1 MPTVLRRTQI
11 HAGPA
16 AKESMTHS
24 DEARRENPALSE
36 RSSTLNAAILR
47 INASLDLDTV
57 LSGAVASA
65 RELTG
70 ARYGIITTIDET
82 GAHRGS
88 VYSGFTAEER
98 REMSALPEKARLFE
112 HLRDLPGPIRVAD
125 LSGYIRSLGLEPT
138 QMFSRAFQAAPLR
151 HGEVH
156 LGHFFLAEK
165 ADGEAFTAEDEEV
178 LMLFASQAAA
188 AVANARAHRSER
200 LARARLEALI
210 ETSPVGVVVFDA
222 GSGRPLMFNREARR
236 IVEGLRLP
244 GRSPEQL
251 LEVLSC
257 RRADGRE
264 IPLGKYYPTAHRLDS
279 GETVRAEEI
288 ELAVPDGR
296 SVRTLVNATPI
307 LSPDGEIESVVVT
320 MQDLA
325 PLDEIERQRAE
336 FLSLVGHELR
346 TPLTSIKGSVTT
358 LLEGGK
364 AVDPAERREF
374 FRIIGEQ
381 ADHMQGLI
389 SDLLDA
395 GRIGAGMLTVAPE
408 PTEVAELVEPARS
421 AFQSGGGRHAIIV
434 DLPAG
439 LPRVMADPPRIAQVL
454 GNLISNAAR
463 HAPESSPIRVGAA
476 NEQAHVAVSVTDEGP
491 GVAPDQLPQLFRMR
505 TGDGEGAAA
514 GHGLGLAICKGL
526 VEAHGGRIRAD
537 SAGQGRGTTFTFTIP
552 AAAEPVGTATVPAD
566 APSPEAAARVA
577 PPRILVVDDD
587 PQTLRFARET
597 LSQAGYAPLVTGA
610 PDELAHLIRS
620 ERPQLVLLDL
630 LLPGSDGIELLQQV
644 PELSDQPVIFISAY
658 GRDETIAR
666 ALESGAAD
674 YIVKP
679 FSPTELV
686 ARIRAALRRHA
697 EPQLFVIGEL
707 AIDFERHRVT
717 VGGEAVDLTAKEF
730 ELLRVLSLHAGG
742 VVTYET
748 LLRRIWAK
756 HANPDT
762 NLVRIFVRNL
772 RRKLGDSATNPA
784 YLFNERGV
792 GYRMP
797 LPSVP
802 SSGGGAP

>member
-1 MPTVLRRTQI
+1 MRKGAWRGMSSVLRRAQI
-11 HAGPA
+11 HARPA
-16 AKESMTHS
+16 AKESMTRS
-24 DEARRENPALSE
+24 DEAKRENPALSE

-65 RELTG
+65 CELTG
-70 ARYGIITTIDET
+70 ARYGIITTIDEA
-82 GAHRGS
+82 GEHQGS
-88 VYSGFTAEER
+88 VYSGFTEEER
-98 REMSALPEKARLFE
+98 REMSALPKKARLFE

-200 LARARLEALI
+200 QARARLEALI

-222 GSGRPLMFNREARR
+222 GRGRPLTINRAARR
-236 IVEGLRLP
+236 IVEGLSAP
-244 GRSPEQL
+244 GRSAEQL
-251 LEVLSC
+251 LELISC

-264 IPLGKYYPTAHRLDS
+264 IPLGEFPTAHRLDS
-279 GETVRAEEI
+279 GEMVRAEEI

-395 GRIGAGMLTVAPE
+395 GRIGAGMLTVSPE

-463 HAPESSPIRVGAA
+463 HAPESSPIRVGAT

-491 GVAPDQLPQLFRMR
+491 GLAPEQLPQLFRMR

-526 VEAHGGRIRAD
+526 VEAHGG
-537 SAGQGRGTTFTFTIP
+537 
-552 AAAEPVGTATVPAD
+552 
-566 APSPEAAARVA
+566 
-577 PPRILVVDDD
+577 
-587 PQTLRFARET
+587 
-597 LSQAGYAPLVTGA
+597 
-610 PDELAHLIRS
+610 
-620 ERPQLVLLDL
+620 
-630 LLPGSDGIELLQQV
+630 
-644 PELSDQPVIFISAY
+644 
-658 GRDETIAR
+658 
-666 ALESGAAD
+666 
-674 YIVKP
+674 
-679 FSPTELV
+679 
-686 ARIRAALRRHA
+686 
-697 EPQLFVIGEL
+697 
-707 AIDFERHRVT
+707 
-717 VGGEAVDLTAKEF
+717 
-730 ELLRVLSLHAGG
+730 
-742 VVTYET
+742 
-748 LLRRIWAK
+748 
-756 HANPDT
+756 
-762 NLVRIFVRNL
+762 
-772 RRKLGDSATNPA
+772 
-784 YLFNERGV
+784 
-792 GYRMP
+792 
-797 LPSVP
+797 
-802 SSGGGAP
+802 

>member
-1 MPTVLRRTQI
+1 
-11 HAGPA
+11 
-16 AKESMTHS
+16 MTRS
-24 DEARRENPALSE
+24 DEARRENEALRE
-36 RSSTLNAAILR
+36 RTSTLNAAILR
-47 INASLDLDTV
+47 INASLDLDKV
-57 LSGAVASA
+57 LGEAVESA
-65 RELTG
+65 RRLTG
-70 ARYGIITTIDET
+70 ARFGIITTINEA
-82 GAHRGS
+82 GELQS
-88 VYSGFTAEER
+88 PVYSGFTEQELQ
-98 REMSALPEKARLFE
+98 EALALSDAARLFE

-138 QMFSRAFQAAPLR
+138 SMFSRAFQAAPLR
-151 HGEVH
+151 HREGY
-156 LGHFFLAEK
+156 LGNFFLAEK
-165 ADGEAFTAEDEEV
+165 ADGEPFTAEDEEV

-188 AVANARAHRSER
+188 AVANARAHRSEQ
-200 LARARLEALI
+200 LARARLEALV

-222 GSGRPLMFNREARR
+222 SSGRPLTINRAARR
-236 IVEGLRLP
+236 IVEGLRMP
-244 GRSPEQL
+244 GHSHEQL
-251 LEVLSC
+251 LEVISC

-264 IPLGKYYPTAHRLDS
+264 IPLGEYPTAHRLDS

-307 LSPDGEIESVVVT
+307 QSPDGEVESVVVT

-325 PLDEIERQRAE
+325 PLDEIERQRTE
-336 FLSLVGHELR
+336 FLSLVSHELR
-346 TPLTSIKGSVTT
+346 EPLTSIKGSVAT
-358 LLEGGK
+358 LLEEGE
-364 AVDPAERREF
+364 ALDPAELREF
-374 FRIIGEQ
+374 FRIIAER
-381 ADHMQGLI
+381 ANHMRGLI

-395 GRIGAGMLTVAPE
+395 GRIGAGTLTVAPQ
-408 PTEVAELVEPARS
+408 PVEVAELVEPARS
-421 AFQSGGGRHAIIV
+421 TFVSGGGRHAILV

-439 LPRVMADPPRIAQVL
+439 LPRVMADRRRIVQVL
-454 GNLISNAAR
+454 DNLISNASR

-476 NEQAHVAVSVTDEGP
+476 REQAHVAVSVSDEGP
-491 GVAPDQLPQLFRMR
+491 GVAPEQLPQLFRKHAGGR
-505 TGDGEGAAA
+505 EGAKA
-514 GHGLGLAICKGL
+514 GQGLGLAICKGL

-537 SAGQGRGTTFTFTIP
+537 SAGPGKGTTFTFTIP
-552 AAAEPVGTATVPAD
+552 AATETGGTATTP
-566 APSPEAAARVA
+566 APSLEAAGRDQ

-587 PQTLRFARET
+587 PQTLRFVREA
-597 LSQAGYAPLVTGA
+597 LSQAGYAPLVTGSS
-610 PDELAHLIRS
+610 DELAHLIRS

-630 LLPGSDGIELLQQV
+630 LLPSSDGIELMRQV

-658 GRDETIAR
+658 GRDETVAR

-686 ARIRAALRRHA
+686 ARIRAAVRRHA
-697 EPQLFVIGEL
+697 DPQLFVVGEL

-717 VGGEAVDLTAKEF
+717 VGGQAVDLTATEF

-748 LLRRIWAK
+748 LLRRIWSK
-756 HANPDT
+756 HQNPDA

-772 RRKLGDSATNPA
+772 RRKLGDSATSPA

-797 LPSVP
+797 HPSDL
-802 SSGGGAP
+802 S

>member
-1 MPTVLRRTQI
+1 MSSVLRRTQI

-16 AKESMTHS
+16 AKESMTNS
-24 DEARRENPALSE
+24 DEARQQNPALSE

-65 RELTG
+65 CELTG
-70 ARYGIITTIDET
+70 ARYGIITTVDEA
-82 GAHRGS
+82 GEHQGS
-88 VYSGFTAEER
+88 VYSGFTEEER
-98 REMSALPEKARLFE
+98 REALAMPGAARLFE
-112 HLRDLPGPIRVAD
+112 HLRDLPGPIRVVD
-125 LSGYIRSLGLEPT
+125 LSGYVRSLGLEPT
-138 QMFSRAFQAAPLR
+138 AIFSRAFQAAPLR
-151 HGEVH
+151 HGELH
-156 LGHFFLAEK
+156 LGNFFLAEK

-200 LARARLEALI
+200 QARARLEALI

-222 GSGRPLMFNREARR
+222 GRGRPLTINRAARR
-236 IVEGLRLP
+236 IVEGLSAP
-244 GRSPEQL
+244 GRSAEQL
-251 LEVLSC
+251 LELISC

-264 IPLGKYYPTAHRLDS
+264 IPLGEFPTAHRLDS
-279 GETVRAEEI
+279 GEMVRAEEI

-395 GRIGAGMLTVAPE
+395 GRIGAGMLTVSPE

-463 HAPESSPIRVGAA
+463 HAPESSPIRVGAT

-491 GVAPDQLPQLFRMR
+491 GLAPEQLPQLFRMR
-505 TGDGEGAAA
+505 TGGGDGAAA

-526 VEAHGGRIRAD
+526 VEAHGGRIRAESD
-537 SAGQGRGTTFTFTIP
+537 GRRRGTTFTFTIP
-552 AAAEPVGTATVPAD
+552 AADESVGTAAVPAD
-566 APSPEAAARVA
+566 APPPETAAQVE

-597 LSQAGYAPLVTGA
+597 LSQAGYAPIVTGA

-697 EPQLFVIGEL
+697 EPGLFVIGEL
-707 AIDFERHRVT
+707 AIDFERRRVT

-792 GYRMP
+792 GYSMP
-797 LPSVP
+797 LPSGP
-802 SSGGGAP
+802 SSAGGTP

>member
-1 MPTVLRRTQI
+1 
-11 HAGPA
+11 
-16 AKESMTHS
+16 MTHS
-24 DEARRENPALSE
+24 DEAGRENEALRE
-36 RSSTLNAAILR
+36 RTSTLNAAILQ
-47 INASLDLDTV
+47 INASLDLETV

-65 RELTG
+65 RKLTG
-70 ARYGIITTIDET
+70 ARYGIITTINEA
-82 GAHRGS
+82 GEHQGS
-88 VYSGFTAEER
+88 VYSGFTEEER
-98 REMSALPEKARLFE
+98 REMSALPNKARLFE

-125 LSGYIRSLGLEPT
+125 LSSYIRTLGLEPT
-138 QMFSRAFQAAPLR
+138 SMFSRAFQAAPLR

-156 LGHFFLAEK
+156 FGNFFLAEK
-165 ADGEAFTAEDEEV
+165 EDGETFTAEDEDV

-200 LARARLEALI
+200 QARARLEALV
-210 ETSPVGVVVFDA
+210 ETAPVGVVVFEA
-222 GSGRPLMFNREARR
+222 VSGRLLTINRAARR
-236 IVEGLRLP
+236 IVEGLRVP
-244 GRSPEQL
+244 GRSAEQL
-251 LEVLSC
+251 LEVISC

-264 IPLGKYYPTAHRLDS
+264 LPLGEFPTAHRLDS

-307 LSPDGEIESVVVT
+307 QSPDGEVESVVVT
-320 MQDLA
+320 LQDLA
-325 PLDEIERQRAE
+325 PLDEIERQRTE
-336 FLSLVGHELR
+336 FLSLVSHELR
-346 TPLTSIKGSVTT
+346 EPLTSIKGSVAT
-358 LLEGGK
+358 LLEEGE
-364 AVDPAERREF
+364 ALDPAELREF
-374 FRIIGEQ
+374 FRIIAER
-381 ADHMQGLI
+381 ANHMRGLI

-395 GRIGAGMLTVAPE
+395 GRIGAGKLTVAPQ
-408 PTEVAELVEPARS
+408 PVEVAELVEPARS
-421 AFQSGGGRHAIIV
+421 TFVSGGGRHAILV

-439 LPRVMADPPRIAQVL
+439 LPRVLADRRRIVQVL

-476 NEQAHVAVSVTDEGP
+476 REQAHVSVSVSDEGP
-491 GVAPDQLPQLFRMR
+491 GVAPEQLPQLFRKR
-505 TGDGEGAAA
+505 VGGREGATA
-514 GHGLGLAICKGL
+514 GQGLGLAICKGL
-526 VEAHGGRIRAD
+526 VEAHGGRIRVD
-537 SAGQGRGTTFTFTIP
+537 SAGPGKGTTFTFTIP
-552 AAAEPVGTATVPAD
+552 AAAEPGGAATVLAD
-566 APSPEAAARVA
+566 APSPEAAAGEQ

-587 PQTLRFARET
+587 PQTLRFVREA

-610 PDELAHLIRS
+610 SDELAHLIRS

-630 LLPGSDGIELLQQV
+630 LLPGSDGIELMRQV

-658 GRDETIAR
+658 GRDETVAR

-686 ARIRAALRRHA
+686 ARIRAAVRRHA
-697 EPQLFVIGEL
+697 DPQQFVVGDL
-707 AIDFERHRVT
+707 TIDFERRRVT
-717 VGGEAVDLTAKEF
+717 VGGQAVDLTATEF

-748 LLRRIWAK
+748 LLRRIWTK
-756 HANPDT
+756 RENPDA

-772 RRKLGDSATNPA
+772 RRKLGDSATSPA

-797 LPSVP
+797 RPSDL
-802 SSGGGAP
+802 S